1 VGVDF
6 FQLRRNGEFGRV
18 GHELGVSRHAVDR
31 HFVTALDGEHGL
43 ELRIEK
49 PPMAGL
55 GAGFEMVVGH
65 RELLDMI
72 SRAASRQIALPFRW
86 NMTGQALA

>member
-1 VGVDF
+1 
-6 FQLRRNGEFGRV
+6 
-18 GHELGVSRHAVDR
+18 
-31 HFVTALDGEHGL
+31 
-43 ELRIEK
+43 
-49 PPMAGL
+49 
-55 GAGFEMVVGH
+55 MVVGH